1 MLVIWASGSRVALPN
16 PGNDVLARV
25 PLAIGDRNWART
37 EGKPTVVLKSPRY
50 ISRRPDRGISGSGSK
65 SKKVIK
71 EALLPEAEQS
81 SE

>member
-1 MLVIWASGSRVALPN
+1 VLVRWASGSRVALPN

-25 PLAIGDRNWART
+25 PLVIGGPELGPNRREAHSRA
-37 EGKPTVVLKSPRY
+37 EESEVYIPSPGPRY
-50 ISRRPDRGISGSGSK
+50 QRLGSK